1 MLYWGK
7 RRKAEV
13 PMGRERSEFEQKLD
27 EETEARIARME
38 QEDYAFPR
46 RFSRRD
52 YLLWALVTAACLV
65 LVVLGGQL

>member
-1 MLYWGK
+1 MS
-7 RRKAEV
+7 
-13 PMGRERSEFEQKLD
+13 RERSEFEQKLD

-65 LVVLGGQL
+65 LVVLGGRL